1 MKKVLL
7 ALTIASAMILTGCS
21 HVNVAATVG
30 STKITQANLQK
41 SIDTVLA
48 ERVGTDQA
56 GMQLQSGE
64 DLTRG
69 QLRFHLISALFRQI
83 ASEAKIKVTKA
94 EIDAR
99 RASIVK
105 QVGGE
110 KGLPDALAGANIAS
124 VDLDAYLELLILS
137 DKIGEAAVAAGVDK
151 NSVNDQIQRL
161 VAAKAAK
168 EKIDVNPRYG
178 KWDYAMADLVAV
190 DSANSAVSPAATP

>member
-1 MKKVLL
+1 MKKVLV

-30 STKITQANLQK
+30 STKITQADLQK

-56 GMQLQSGE
+56 GMQLQTGE

-69 QLRFHLISALFRQI
+69 QLRFHLISVLFRQI

-110 KGLPDALAGANIAS
+110 KGLPNALAGANIAS

>member
-1 MKKVLL
+1 MKKVLV

-30 STKITQANLQK
+30 STKITQADLQK

-56 GMQLQSGE
+56 GMQLQTGE

-110 KGLPDALAGANIAS
+110 KGLPNALASANIAS

-190 DSANSAVSPAATP
+190 DSANLAVSPAATP

>member
-1 MKKVLL
+1 VKKVLL

>member
-1 MKKVLL
+1 VKKVLV

-30 STKITQANLQK
+30 STKITQADLQK

-56 GMQLQSGE
+56 GKQLQTGE

-69 QLRFHLISALFRQI
+69 QLRFHLISVLFRQI

-110 KGLPDALAGANIAS
+110 KGLPNALAGANIAS

-151 NSVNDQIQRL
+151 NSVNEQIQRL

>member
-30 STKITQANLQK
+30 STKITQADLQK

-83 ASEAKIKVTKA
+83 ASEAKIKATKA

-110 KGLPDALAGANIAS
+110 KGLPNALAGANIAS

>member
-30 STKITQANLQK
+30 STKITQADLQK

-69 QLRFHLISALFRQI
+69 QLRFHLISVLFRQI

-190 DSANSAVSPAATP
+190 DSANSAVSSAATP

>member
-1 MKKVLL
+1 MKKVLV

-30 STKITQANLQK
+30 STKITQADLQK

-56 GMQLQSGE
+56 GMQLQTGE

-69 QLRFHLISALFRQI
+69 QLRFHLISVLFRQI

-110 KGLPDALAGANIAS
+110 KGLPNALAGANIAS

-151 NSVNDQIQRL
+151 NSVNEQIQRL

>member
-1 MKKVLL
+1 MKKVLV

-30 STKITQANLQK
+30 STKITQADLQK

-56 GMQLQSGE
+56 GMQLQTGE

-110 KGLPDALAGANIAS
+110 NGLPNALAGANIAS

>member
-1 MKKVLL
+1 MKKVLV

-30 STKITQANLQK
+30 STKITQADLQK

-56 GMQLQSGE
+56 GMQLQTGE

-110 KGLPDALAGANIAS
+110 KGLPNALASANIAS

>member
-1 MKKVLL
+1 MKKVLV

-30 STKITQANLQK
+30 STKITQADLQK

-56 GMQLQSGE
+56 GMQLQTGE

-69 QLRFHLISALFRQI
+69 QLRFHLISVLFRQI
-83 ASEAKIKVTKA
+83 ASEAKMKVTKA

-110 KGLPDALAGANIAS
+110 KGLPNALAGANIAS

>member
-1 MKKVLL
+1 VKKVLV

-30 STKITQANLQK
+30 STKITQADLQK

-56 GMQLQSGE
+56 GKQLQTGE

-69 QLRFHLISALFRQI
+69 QLRFHLISVLFRQI

-110 KGLPDALAGANIAS
+110 KGLPNALAGANIAS

>member
-1 MKKVLL
+1 MKKVLV

-30 STKITQANLQK
+30 STKITQADLQK

-110 KGLPDALAGANIAS
+110 KGLPNALAGANIAS

>member
-1 MKKVLL
+1 VKKVLL

-30 STKITQANLQK
+30 STKITQADLQK

-190 DSANSAVSPAATP
+190 DSANSAVSSAATP

>member
-30 STKITQANLQK
+30 STKITQADLQK

-56 GMQLQSGE
+56 GMQLQTGE

-69 QLRFHLISALFRQI
+69 QLRFHLISVLFRQI
-83 ASEAKIKVTKA
+83 ASEAKMKVTKA

-110 KGLPDALAGANIAS
+110 NGLPNALAGANIAS

>member
-30 STKITQANLQK
+30 STKITQADLQK

-64 DLTRG
+64 YLTRG
-69 QLRFHLISALFRQI
+69 QLRFHLISVLFRQI

-190 DSANSAVSPAATP
+190 DSANSAVSSAATP

>member
-30 STKITQANLQK
+30 STNITQADLQK

-56 GMQLQSGE
+56 GMQLQTGE

>member
-30 STKITQANLQK
+30 STKITQADLQK

-69 QLRFHLISALFRQI
+69 QLRFHLISVLFRQI

>member
-1 MKKVLL
+1 MKKVLV

-30 STKITQANLQK
+30 STKITQADLQK

-56 GMQLQSGE
+56 GMQLQTGE

-110 KGLPDALAGANIAS
+110 KGLPNALAGANIAS

>member
-48 ERVGTDQA
+48 ERVGTNQA

>member
-1 MKKVLL
+1 MKKVLV

-30 STKITQANLQK
+30 STKITQADLQK

-56 GMQLQSGE
+56 GMQLQTGE

-110 KGLPDALAGANIAS
+110 KGLPNALAGANIAS

-190 DSANSAVSPAATP
+190 DSANLAVSPAATP

>member
-1 MKKVLL
+1 VKKVLL

-30 STKITQANLQK
+30 STKITQADLQK

-48 ERVGTDQA
+48 ERVGTNQA

>member
-1 MKKVLL
+1 MKKVLV

-30 STKITQANLQK
+30 STKITQADLQK

-56 GMQLQSGE
+56 GKQLQTGE

-69 QLRFHLISALFRQI
+69 QLRFHLISVLFRQI

-110 KGLPDALAGANIAS
+110 KGLPNALAGANIAS

>member
-30 STKITQANLQK
+30 STKITQADLQK

-110 KGLPDALAGANIAS
+110 KGLPNALASANIAS

>member
-1 MKKVLL
+1 MKKVLV

-30 STKITQANLQK
+30 STKITQADLQK

-56 GMQLQSGE
+56 GKQLQTGE

-69 QLRFHLISALFRQI
+69 QLRFHLISVLFRQI

-110 KGLPDALAGANIAS
+110 KGLPNALAGANIAS

-151 NSVNDQIQRL
+151 NSVNEQIQRL

>member
-1 MKKVLL
+1 MKKVLV

-30 STKITQANLQK
+30 STKITQADLQK

-56 GMQLQSGE
+56 GMQLQTGE

-69 QLRFHLISALFRQI
+69 QLRFHLISVLFRQI
-83 ASEAKIKVTKA
+83 ASEAKMKVTKA

-110 KGLPDALAGANIAS
+110 NGLPNALAGANIAS

>member
-1 MKKVLL
+1 VKKVLL

-190 DSANSAVSPAATP
+190 DSANSAVSSAATP

>member
-1 MKKVLL
+1 VKKVLL

-30 STKITQANLQK
+30 STKITQADLQK

>member
-1 MKKVLL
+1 VKKVLV

-30 STKITQANLQK
+30 STKITQADLQK

-56 GMQLQSGE
+56 GMQLQTGE

-69 QLRFHLISALFRQI
+69 QLRFHLISVLFRQI

-110 KGLPDALAGANIAS
+110 KGLPNALAGANIAS

-151 NSVNDQIQRL
+151 NSVNEQIQRL

>member
-30 STKITQANLQK
+30 STKITQADLQK

>member
-1 MKKVLL
+1 
-7 ALTIASAMILTGCS
+7 
-21 HVNVAATVG
+21 
-30 STKITQANLQK
+30 
-41 SIDTVLA
+41 
-48 ERVGTDQA
+48 
-56 GMQLQSGE
+56 MQLQSGE

>member
-30 STKITQANLQK
+30 STKITQADLQK

-190 DSANSAVSPAATP
+190 DSANSAVSSAATP

>member
-1 MKKVLL
+1 VKKVLL

-30 STKITQANLQK
+30 STKITQADLQK

-69 QLRFHLISALFRQI
+69 QLRFHLISVLFRQI

>member
-1 MKKVLL
+1 MKKVLV

-30 STKITQANLQK
+30 STKITQADLQK

-56 GMQLQSGE
+56 GMQLQTGE

-83 ASEAKIKVTKA
+83 ASEAKIKATKA

-110 KGLPDALAGANIAS
+110 KGLPNALAGANIAS